1 MSLLTLQELFDVLV
15 NLFTTLRFRALA
27 MQLPYN
33 MPLVYRDHTTLQE
46 LFEKISTGLARI
58 NAILDNRFC
67 TMTHLAYQNTEL
79 REQLL
84 NTTASCKILHDN
96 I

>member
-1 MSLLTLQELFDVLV
+1 MRCVRCVRCVRCCVVALLHVCYSTVSLLTLQELFDVLV

-46 LFEKISTGLARI
+46 LFEKDFNWLSAHQ
-58 NAILDNRFC
+58 C
-67 TMTHLAYQNTEL
+67 NT
-79 REQLL
+79 
-84 NTTASCKILHDN
+84 
-96 I
+96 